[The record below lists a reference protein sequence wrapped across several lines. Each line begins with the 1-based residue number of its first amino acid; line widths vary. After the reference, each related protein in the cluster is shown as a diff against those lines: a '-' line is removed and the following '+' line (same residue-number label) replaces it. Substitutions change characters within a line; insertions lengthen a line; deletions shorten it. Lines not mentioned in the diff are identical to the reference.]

1 MPKYLVYV
9 PFTFDSVFRIE
20 ADSPEEAKK
29 KYNIGDFNH
38 IEDYL
43 YDTDVSDVFGEI
55 TVEESGEND

>member
-29 KYNIGDFNH
+29 KYNSGDFNYD
-38 IEDYL
+38 EDYL
-43 YDTDVSDVFGEI
+43 YDTDISDTSGEL
-55 TVEESGEND
+55 TVEEDDDNE

>member
-29 KYNIGDFNH
+29 KYNTGEFNY

-43 YDTDVSDVFGEI
+43 YDTDVSDAFGDI
-55 TVEESGEND
+55 TVEESNEND